1 MHPPTSCPRRRNH
14 DDRRVAARPVGLRR
28 HDRRGARPGATL
40 DRRAAV
46 IHCVV
51 AAKHPAALMAA
62 KIARGGRTFQGCYL
76 SAHLVTAVRQSPLT
90 DTELAAQIGASVY
103 TLQAWLR
110 AYTRTRRDDP

>member
-1 MHPPTSCPRRRNH
+1 
-14 DDRRVAARPVGLRR
+14 
-28 HDRRGARPGATL
+28 
-40 DRRAAV
+40 
-46 IHCVV
+46 
-51 AAKHPAALMAA
+51 MAA

-110 AYTRTRRDDP
+110 AYTRTRRDDPRVVRLGALVGVPAHACYEAD